1 MPTPPHYR
9 IPPLL
14 FEDLHLAVLAH
25 TRDASAVCKPD
36 ILERDVLPAFRTAFE
51 ILGLAV
57 CIMHHKFHYR
67 RDSRTHSVHLHH
79 LAAPHLGKSRL
90 LGVMARSM
98 AGIGEVAQ
106 TGQTYLCHFWSVAN
120 VSR

>member
-36 ILERDVLPAFRTAFE
+36 ILERDVLPAFRIAFE

-57 CIMHHKFHYR
+57 YIMHHKFHYR

-106 TGQTYLCHFWSVAN
+106 TDLFVPLWH
-120 VSR
+120 R